1 MAWQLGEFPPLVW
14 GGEFPPNNWGGIPPK
29 QMIFC
34 LGGIPPK
41 QVGGNSPQT
50 NDFLFGGNSPK
61 QVGGNSPQTIKGE
74 SPQTSGGDSPQSPS
88 HLRDCLRLSGALK
101 QEEKNS
107 GSRLSQARPT
117 ATHNIYYFSTSS
129 SLVLGSI
136 CNSFEIH
143 LKFI

>member
-1 MAWQLGEFPPLVW
+1 MFFFLFQSARQSQTISEMAWQLGEFPPLVW

-50 NDFLFGGNSPK
+50 
-61 QVGGNSPQTIKGE
+61 IKGE
-74 SPQTSGGDSPQSPS
+74 SPQTSGGDSLQSPS